1 MLDEYQR
8 LKILYLKD
16 ILEEETDENHHILMP
31 DIVDL
36 LKKKGVDAER
46 KSVYQDIR
54 ILQEHYELPIEHE
67 RYKRTYR
74 LWERQFEFAEL
85 KLIIDAVASSKTL
98 TEQKSIEL
106 IDKLKK
112 LCSRHQR
119 ETLFGQIIVTDR
131 AKTHNPEVHY
141 NIEALNEAIAKRR
154 WVLFKYFY
162 YNTKKKKVYS
172 RGGKNY
178 NVQPYALIYS
188 DNNYYLLAFDKDNK
202 KCHFRVDRMAKVQA
216 HTWSYDVSTLDA
228 KVDIENY
235 TKYTFSMYG
244 KGELVPVKMRFHNSL
259 VSVVLDRFGH
269 ETSLTEDGTNHF
281 TITQPIAV
289 SPQFFAWMVGL
300 GESAEIIEPVD
311 VRRQMVKHLQ
321 KMLEVH
327 KEKST

>member
-1 MLDEYQR
+1 M
-8 LKILYLKD
+8 
-16 ILEEETDENHHILMP
+16 
-31 DIVDL
+31 
-36 LKKKGVDAER
+36 
-46 KSVYQDIR
+46 
-54 ILQEHYELPIEHE
+54 
-67 RYKRTYR
+67 
-74 LWERQFEFAEL
+74 
-85 KLIIDAVASSKTL
+85 
-98 TEQKSIEL
+98 
-106 IDKLKK
+106 
-112 LCSRHQR
+112 
-119 ETLFGQIIVTDR
+119 
-131 AKTHNPEVHY
+131 
-141 NIEALNEAIAKRR
+141 
-154 WVLFKYFY
+154 
-162 YNTKKKKVYS
+162 TK
-172 RGGKNY
+172 
-178 NVQPYALIYS
+178 VQP
-188 DNNYYLLAFDKDNK
+188 
-202 KCHFRVDRMAKVQA
+202 

>member
-1 MLDEYQR
+1 MIDEYQR

-31 DIVDL
+31 KIVEL
-36 LKKKGVDAER
+36 LRKKGVVAER

-54 ILQEHYELPIEHE
+54 ILKEHYELPIEHE
-67 RYKRTYR
+67 RGKRTYR
-74 LWERQFEFAEL
+74 LWERDFEFAEL

-98 TEQKSIEL
+98 SEEKSIYL

-119 ETLFGQIIVTDR
+119 ETLFGQIIVTNR
-131 AKTHNPEVHY
+131 AKTQNQEVHD
-141 NIEALNEAIAKRR
+141 NIEILNEAIAKRK
-154 WVLFKYFY
+154 WVIFKYFY
-162 YNTKKKKVYS
+162 YNVKKKKVYS
-172 RGGKNY
+172 KRGKSY
-178 NVQPYALIYS
+178 FVQPYALIYS
-188 DNNYYLLAFDKDNK
+188 DNNYYLLAFDTRYK
-202 KCHFRVDRMAKVQA
+202 KQHFRIDRMSDVNI
-216 HTWSYDVSTLDA
+216 HTWNYEVSRLDP

-244 KGELVPVKMRFHNSL
+244 NGELMPVQMRFHNSL
-259 VSVVLDRFGH
+259 VSVVIDRFGY
-269 ETSLTEDGTNHF
+269 ETPLSEDGDEHF